1 MKLLRIGFGDPRTSA
16 KARHH
21 DARVTSK
28 PKIYFHILLSLFLI
42 CMLLPLGWGSEKTA
56 KTSEGELVENLALFS
71 EILAYVKQSHLDTPD
86 TKEFIEGAIN
96 GALRKLDPYSQY
108 IPDYGEFRIQNR
120 GNYGGLGMLIGIRED
135 MLTVV
140 TPFKGSPASLAG
152 LQSGDVVSHIE
163 GESTAVMTLSEAVD
177 LLRGEPGT
185 PVSITVVRQ
194 NDNRPAEVTVTREV
208 IRIPSVEKNIIG
220 NKIGYIKINQFLDT
234 TANDV
239 DNAFTEFKVQNIRG
253 VILDLRLNP
262 GGLLTSAV
270 DIASDFLD
278 PGQLV
283 VYSKG
288 IEMREDFKAKG
299 EKREYFPLI
308 VLVDGGSAS
317 ASEIVAGAIKDHGR
331 GLVMGDKTFGK
342 ASVQRVFQLSNSKSA
357 VKLTVARYF
366 TPNGVDIDKVGIM
379 PDVES
384 PWFSRSE
391 RQMQLKLRDH
401 EKLKTF
407 IEENGDDVLAQLATA
422 ENASRDDRH
431 AAKLLRSYQRLSD
444 ALVEEQIVLSD
455 IGIKYALAQI
465 TENDHD
471 ELEHDPQ
478 VVAAMEQLKVL
489 EIFSGSM
496 PSQ

>member
-1 MKLLRIGFGDPRTSA
+1 MNLLTVGFGSRTL
-16 KARHH
+16 
-21 DARVTSK
+21 
-28 PKIYFHILLSLFLI
+28 PKTCFYILLSIFFI
-42 CMLLPLGWGSEKTA
+42 GVLLPLSWGSEET
-56 KTSEGELVENLALFS
+56 GDDELVENLALFS
-71 EILAYVKQSHLDTPD
+71 EILAYIKQAHLETPAS
-86 TKEFIEGAIN
+86 KELIEGAIN
-96 GALRKLDPYSQY
+96 GMLRKLDPYSQY
-108 IPDYGEFRIQNR
+108 IADLGEFRTQNR

-140 TPFKGSPASLAG
+140 TPFKGSPAALAG
-152 LQSGDVVSHIE
+152 LQSGDVISHIE
-163 GESTAVMTLSEAVD
+163 GESTAVMTLNEAVD

-194 NDNRPAEVTVTREV
+194 NDNRPVEVTVTREV
-208 IRIPSVEKNIIG
+208 IRIPSVEQNIIG

-239 DNAFTEFKVQNIRG
+239 DNAFVDFKTQNVRG
-253 VILDLRLNP
+253 VILDLRSNP

-270 DIASDFLD
+270 DIASDFLA

-288 IEMREDFKAKG
+288 IETREDFKAKG
-299 EKREYFPLI
+299 VKREHFPLI

-342 ASVQRVFQLSNSKSA
+342 ASVQRVFPLSNSKSA
-357 VKLTVARYF
+357 VKLTVASYF
-366 TPNGVDIDKVGIM
+366 TPNGVNIDKVGII

-384 PWFSRSE
+384 AWFSRAE

-401 EKLKTF
+401 AELKTF
-407 IEENGDDVLAQLATA
+407 IEENGDDVLTKLATA

-431 AAKLLRSYQRLSD
+431 AAKLRRSYQRLSD
-444 ALVEEQIVLSD
+444 ALAEEQVVLSD
-455 IGIKYALAQI
+455 IGVKYALAEA
-465 TENDHD
+465 TENDRD

-478 VVAAMEQLKVL
+478 IVAAMEQLKVL
-489 EIFSGSM
+489 ELFAK
-496 PSQ
+496 QN

>member
-1 MKLLRIGFGDPRTSA
+1 MKFLRVGFGHARTSSETCF
-16 KARHH
+16 RI
-21 DARVTSK
+21 V
-28 PKIYFHILLSLFLI
+28 LSVFLI
-42 CMLLPLGWGSEKTA
+42 CAFLPFGWSSEETA
-56 KTSEGELVENLALFS
+56 TDELSENLALFS
-71 EILAYVKQSHLDTPD
+71 EILAYIKQAHLETPD
-86 TKEFIEGAIN
+86 SKELIEGAIN
-96 GALRKLDPYSQY
+96 GMLRKLDPYSQF
-108 IPDYGEFRIQNR
+108 IPDLAEFRTQNR
-120 GNYGGLGMLIGIRED
+120 GKYGGLGMLIGIRED

-152 LQSGDVVSHIE
+152 LQSGDVISHIE
-163 GESTAVMTLSEAVD
+163 GESTAVMTLNEAVD
-177 LLRGEPGT
+177 QLRGEPGT
-185 PVSITVVRQ
+185 AVSITVVRQ
-194 NDNRPAEVTVTREV
+194 NDNRPVEVTVTREV
-208 IRIPSVEKNIIG
+208 IRIPSVEQDIIG
-220 NKIGYIKINQFLDT
+220 DNIGYIKINQFLDT

-239 DNAFTEFKVQNIRG
+239 DNAFVDFEAQNVRG

-270 DIASDFLD
+270 DIASDFLT

-288 IEMREDFKAKG
+288 IETREPFKAKG
-299 EKREYFPLI
+299 VKREDFPLI

-331 GLVMGDKTFGK
+331 GLVMGNKTFGK
-342 ASVQRVFQLSNSKSA
+342 ASVQRVFPLSNSKSA
-357 VKLTVARYF
+357 VKLTVASYF
-366 TPNGVDIDKVGIM
+366 TPNGVNIDKVGII

-384 PWFSRSE
+384 AWFSRSE

-422 ENASRDDRH
+422 SHASRDDRH

-444 ALVEEQIVLSD
+444 ALTEEQIILSD

-465 TENDHD
+465 TENSRD

-478 VVAAMEQLKVL
+478 IVAAMEQLKVL
-489 EIFSGSM
+489 ELFAN
-496 PSQ
+496 QN

>member
-1 MKLLRIGFGDPRTSA
+1 MKFLTVSFGNSRMSHGTCF
-16 KARHH
+16 R
-21 DARVTSK
+21 
-28 PKIYFHILLSLFLI
+28 ILLSVFLI
-42 CMLLPLGWGSEKTA
+42 CAFLPFGWSSEE
-56 KTSEGELVENLALFS
+56 TSEDILVENLALFS
-71 EILAYVKQSHLDTPD
+71 EILAYIKQAHLETPD
-86 TKEFIEGAIN
+86 SKELIEGAIN
-96 GALRKLDPYSQY
+96 GMLRKLDPYSQF
-108 IPDYGEFRIQNR
+108 IPDIAEFRTQNR
-120 GNYGGLGMLIGIRED
+120 GKYGGLGMLIGIRED

-140 TPFKGSPASLAG
+140 TPFKGSPAALAG
-152 LQSGDVVSHIE
+152 LQSGDVISHIE

-177 LLRGEPGT
+177 QLRGEPGT

-194 NDNRPAEVTVTREV
+194 NDNRPVEVTVTREV
-208 IRIPSVEKNIIG
+208 IRIPSVEQDIIG
-220 NKIGYIKINQFLDT
+220 EDIGYIKINQFLDT

-239 DNAFTEFKVQNIRG
+239 DNAFVDFKAQDVRG

-270 DIASDFLD
+270 DIASDFLA

-288 IEMREDFKAKG
+288 IETREDFKAKG
-299 EKREYFPLI
+299 IKREYFPLI

-342 ASVQRVFQLSNSKSA
+342 ASVQRVFPLSNSKAA
-357 VKLTVARYF
+357 VKLTVASYF
-366 TPNGVDIDKVGIM
+366 TPNGVNIDKVGII

-384 PWFSRSE
+384 AWFSRSE

-407 IEENGDDVLAQLATA
+407 MEENGDDVLEQLAA
-422 ENASRDDRH
+422 ASHASRDDRQ

-444 ALVEEQIVLSD
+444 ALTEEQIILSD

-465 TENDHD
+465 TENSRD

-478 VVAAMEQLKVL
+478 IVAAMEQLKVL
-489 EIFSGSM
+489 ELFAKEN
-496 PSQ
+496 

>member
-1 MKLLRIGFGDPRTSA
+1 MKLLTIGFGNPRTSS
-16 KARHH
+16 RTCF
-21 DARVTSK
+21 R
-28 PKIYFHILLSLFLI
+28 ILLSIFLI
-42 CMLLPLGWGSEKTA
+42 CALLPLGWSSEETGKTA
-56 KTSEGELVENLALFS
+56 DDELVENLALFS
-71 EILAYVKQSHLDTPD
+71 EILAYIKQAHLDAPNA
-86 TKEFIEGAIN
+86 KELVEGAIN

-108 IPDYGEFRIQNR
+108 IPDYAAFRTQNR

-140 TPFKGSPASLAG
+140 TPFKGSPAALAG
-152 LQSGDVVSHIE
+152 LQSGDVISHIE
-163 GESTAVMTLSEAVD
+163 GESTAVMTLNEAVD
-177 LLRGEPGT
+177 QLRGEPGT

-194 NDNRPAEVTVTREV
+194 NDNLPFEVTVTREV
-208 IRIPSVEKNIIG
+208 IRIPSVEQNLIG
-220 NKIGYIKINQFLDT
+220 DNIGYIKINQFLDT

-239 DNAFTEFKVQNIRG
+239 DNALLDFKAQNARG
-253 VILDLRLNP
+253 VILDLRSNP

-270 DIASDFLD
+270 DIASDFLTPD
-278 PGQLV
+278 QLV

-288 IEMREDFKAKG
+288 IEAREDFKSKG

-331 GLVMGDKTFGK
+331 GLVMGNKTFGK
-342 ASVQRVFQLSNSKSA
+342 ASVQRVFPLSNAKSA

-366 TPNGVDIDKVGIM
+366 TPNGVDIDKVGII

-384 PWFSRSE
+384 AWFSRSE
-391 RQMQLKLRDH
+391 RQMQLKLRDN

-407 IEENGDDVLAQLATA
+407 IDENGDDVLVQLATA
-422 ENASRDDRH
+422 EHASRDDRH

-444 ALVEEQIVLSD
+444 ALTEEQIVLSD

-465 TENDHD
+465 TENDRD

-478 VVAAMEQLKVL
+478 IVAAMEQLKVL
-489 EIFSGSM
+489 ELFAVEN
-496 PSQ
+496 